1 MLSAAQYTDAC
12 TSLTAWYGGVC
23 RTRGIQDLDFTSP
36 ATFREAREL
45 VSRRQLD
52 FSDAF
57 QILSVK
63 IGYFSR
69 AVDDSRTLLVTADNP
84 LAVAARAEGLRVWNV
99 LTEAMPP

>member
-1 MLSAAQYTDAC
+1 MEAYAELAESKI
-12 TSLTAWYGGVC
+12 S
-23 RTRGIQDLDFTSP
+23 ISP
-36 ATFREAREL
+36 LQQRFREARDL
-45 VSRRQLD
+45 VLRRQLD

-99 LTEAMPP
+99 LTEATPP